1 VSNEKKSTQGTT
13 GIDGGHPR
21 RTTVV
26 FPVSTGGNVNVIV
39 AVDYLTKWAET
50 KALRSATARDA
61 AEFFVEDIVL
71 RHGAPESVVTD
82 CGKCFVAEFTKEV
95 MRLMEVDH
103 RTTTLYHPQANGI

>member
-1 VSNEKKSTQGTT
+1 MEVIHVERPFEKV
-13 GIDGGHPR
+13 GIDVLGP
-21 RTTVV
+21 
-26 FPVSTGGNVNVIV
+26 FPATTGGNVNVIV

-82 CGKCFVAEFTKEV
+82 CGKCFVAEFTKGGHAFDGS
-95 MRLMEVDH
+95 RPQNDH
-103 RTTTLYHPQANGI
+103 TVPPTSQWSR